1 MRGVGDY
8 VFKLLSAIV
17 QLTELFSDTIWPSLS
32 KVPPPLSKEGTKA
45 CIATCKRKMFPCK
58 KEKDKEISTCPK

>member
-8 VFKLLSAIV
+8 IFKLLLSAIV
-17 QLTELFSDTIWPSLS
+17 QPTELFSDMIWPSLS
-32 KVPPPLSKEGTKA
+32 MVPPPLSKEGTKA

-58 KEKDKEISTCPK
+58 EKM